1 MASCCGHSTHALL
14 PLNNATLQGL
24 SRLLELLFEWF
35 NVTLGEMLVGH
46 LRKALDPEGAGGLG
60 TGRPEDEVQ
69 IAAGIL
75 SLFHLLPSWALRFLE
90 TQSDKQPGLVVLTI
104 QLEERLAGAKG
115 TTQHPRVM
123 WSPYRWGR
131 QPGAPTIY
139 LRKI

>member
-1 MASCCGHSTHALL
+1 M
-14 PLNNATLQGL
+14 
-24 SRLLELLFEWF
+24 
-35 NVTLGEMLVGH
+35 
-46 LRKALDPEGAGGLG
+46 
-60 TGRPEDEVQ
+60 Q

-123 WSPYRWGR
+123 WSPYRWGAR
-131 QPGAPTIY
+131 AELLAY
-139 LRKI
+139 LHLGHCLS